1 MSLPPRASIRAV
13 LLDLDGT
20 LIDTAPDIAASAN
33 RMLGELGRDALPE
46 ARVVDFIGQGVAN
59 LVRRVLDE
67 SGGETPAISFE
78 RSFALFEATYLAH
91 VADRSRPY
99 PGVVEGLERFRAA
112 GIRLACV
119 TNKASRFTTPLL
131 EATGLRACF
140 GAVVCGDDVANKKP
154 APDVLLAAA
163 AALHVGAHEAWVI
176 GDSANDVKAARAA
189 GCPVAVVP
197 YGYRE
202 GLAVEAL
209 GADAVVSGVDAA
221 ASWITMGA

>member
-1 MSLPPRASIRAV
+1 MRIELAHVKAV

-20 LIDTAPDIAASAN
+20 LVDTAPDIATAAN
-33 RMLGELGRDALPE
+33 RMLACLGREALPE
-46 ARVVDFIGQGVAN
+46 SRIAGFIGGGIAN
-59 LVRRVLDE
+59 LVRRALA
-67 SGGETPAISFE
+67 ETGAEAPGDSFA
-78 RSFALFEATYLAH
+78 RALALFEDAYFEH

-99 PGVVEGLERFRAA
+99 PGVVEGLDRFRAA
-112 GIRLACV
+112 GFPLGCV
-119 TNKASRFTTPLL
+119 TNKASRFTLKLL
-131 EATGLRACF
+131 RSTGLRPYF
-140 GAVVCGDDVANKKP
+140 GSVVCGDDVPNRKP
-154 APDVLLAAA
+154 APDALLAAA
-163 AALHVGAHEAWVI
+163 AALGVAAHEAWVI